1 MYLQTRL
8 SIQGGDTANLFAA
21 LHFPPLPR
29 RKTNTYIKEKYENT
43 QKISEHFL
51 HFHTDGKTQNTNP
64 HNIKHP
70 NHISPK

>member
-29 RKTNTYIKEKYENT
+29 RKTNTYIKEN
-43 QKISEHFL
+43 KICKIHHEE
-51 HFHTDGKTQNTNP
+51 Q
-64 HNIKHP
+64 I
-70 NHISPK
+70 